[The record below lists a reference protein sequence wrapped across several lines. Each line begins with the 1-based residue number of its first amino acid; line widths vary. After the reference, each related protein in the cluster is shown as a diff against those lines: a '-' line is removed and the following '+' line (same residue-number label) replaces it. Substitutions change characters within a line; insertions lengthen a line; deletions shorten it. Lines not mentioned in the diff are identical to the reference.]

1 MAERKRKPQRMNFLL
16 DVLHLL
22 IGAIVVLLSV
32 MAFLAPEEHPA
43 FFPLIFLLSALLSL
57 VNGAVRLRAAGKNG
71 KMKLFGIAGI
81 VIGLLLVILSVAS
94 ALVML

>member
-1 MAERKRKPQRMNFLL
+1 MADRKRKPRRLNFLL

-22 IGAIVVLLSV
+22 IGAVVVLLSV

-43 FFPLIFLLSALLSL
+43 FFSLIFLLSALLSL
-57 VNGAVRLRAAGKNG
+57 VNGVVRLRAAGRNG
-71 KMKLFGIAGI
+71 KMKLFGIIGI
-81 VIGLLLVILSVAS
+81 VIGLLLVILSVVS